1 MGKLIFKAYKK
12 NTKYYLCNL
21 FHIFKNVRERYQIF
35 YKEEKN
41 TTKCQYAREDTEIF
55 LQKKKYKKGDMVTN
69 VIKIFLKMK
78 NKGYLN
84 IEIWRT
90 YGFFPE
96 IFFKENVFRFF
107 K

>member
-1 MGKLIFKAYKK
+1 MFVKGIKFFIKK
-12 NTKYYLCNL
+12 KKTQQSVNMLVKIQKSFC
-21 FHIFKNVRERYQIF
+21 R
-35 YKEEKN
+35 
-41 TTKCQYAREDTEIF
+41 
-55 LQKKKYKKGDMVTN
+55 KKKYKKGDMVTN